1 MTLRARTVNM
11 TGRLLLPIP
20 RRGLR
25 ARDFRAREVAVV
37 VPGTMRPFGHVVIAI
52 RKDEVF
58 QDLEQLE
65 HPREAMGLGT
75 ADGDDLATQ
84 ASVVIP

>member
-1 MTLRARTVNM
+1 
-11 TGRLLLPIP
+11 
-20 RRGLR
+20 
-25 ARDFRAREVAVV
+25 VAVV
-37 VPGTMRPFGHVVIAI
+37 VPGTMRFFGPVVAI

-65 HPREAMGLGT
+65 HPREAMHLGL

-84 ASVVIP
+84 ASVVIS